1 MSFDLGGQLCYIDP
15 CVLSS
20 LAIISLR
27 KRVDCFAKF
36 NFAFMPGSVIICF
49 LVSEFF

>member
-1 MSFDLGGQLCYIDP
+1 MSFDLGGQFCYIVL

-27 KRVDCFAKF
+27 ERVDCFAKF
-36 NFAFMPGSVIICF
+36 DFAFMPGSVIFCF